1 MKKKIIVPIFI
12 IIITAAMIAGG
23 TMSWFT
29 GSDEVDDAV
38 FTAGTVSIEAGQ
50 VINFSEEG
58 NGEYEWY

>member
-1 MKKKIIVPIFI
+1 
-12 IIITAAMIAGG
+12 MIAGG

-58 NGEYEWY
+58 NGEYEWYQGKIKAKRSWIIIVSVM